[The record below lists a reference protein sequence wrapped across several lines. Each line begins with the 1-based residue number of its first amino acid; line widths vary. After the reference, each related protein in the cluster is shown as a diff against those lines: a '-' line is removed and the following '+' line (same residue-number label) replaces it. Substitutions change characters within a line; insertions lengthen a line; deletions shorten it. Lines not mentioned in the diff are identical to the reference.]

1 MLKKSPE
8 NALRVLGPSEHYFW
22 LSNQTSPK
30 HFVVA
35 AQIGGFTKVAPWQL
49 ALTAVQQ
56 RHPLLQVC
64 IAEDQVGAPYFRLL
78 DTPGIPLRVAH
89 GGVSENW
96 QREMAR
102 EVATPLPFKGG
113 PLVRAVLMHQENR
126 STVIVSAHP
135 SIADGR

>member
-8 NALRVLGPSEHYFW
+8 NALRVLGSTEHYFW

-35 AQIGGFTKVAPWQL
+35 AQIAGFTKAASWQV

-64 IAEDQVGAPYFRLL
+64 IAEDQVGAPNCVP
-78 DTPGIPLRVAH
+78 T
-89 GGVSENW
+89 
-96 QREMAR
+96 
-102 EVATPLPFKGG
+102 K
-113 PLVRAVLMHQENR
+113 
-126 STVIVSAHP
+126 
-135 SIADGR
+135 

>member
-35 AQIGGFTKVAPWQL
+35 AQIGGFTKVASWQV
-49 ALTAVQQ
+49 AFTAVQQ

-64 IAEDQVGAPYFRLL
+64 IAEDQVGAPYFRRL
-78 DTPGIPLRVAH
+78 DQAGIPFRV
-89 GGVSENW
+89 VSGDMSEIW
-96 QREMAR
+96 EREMAL
-102 EVATPLPFKGG
+102 E
-113 PLVRAVLMHQENR
+113 
-126 STVIVSAHP
+126 
-135 SIADGR
+135 